1 MLRKALASSRYIMLI
16 PVINTFAASVA
27 LMLFEAIAVAKAV
40 IDAVR
45 EGDVSSG
52 STKDFAVVLIE
63 SSDVFLIAIALYII
77 SAGLYALFVDDTLP
91 MPRWLEVH
99 DLEDLKG
106 NLISVVIAVLAVL
119 FVREGVAWEVS
130 RDFPAFGVALALVV
144 AALTFFLMMQGR
156 RKS

>member
-1 MLRKALASSRYIMLI
+1 MLRKTLASSRYIMLI
-16 PVINTFAASVA
+16 PVVSTFAGSVA
-27 LMLFEAIAVAKAV
+27 LMLFEALVVARTML
-40 IDAVR
+40 DAVR
-45 EGDVSSG
+45 EGAVSSG
-52 STKDFAVVLIE
+52 STKGFAVALIE

-91 MPRWLEVH
+91 LPRWLEVH
-99 DLEDLKG
+99 DLEDLKA

-119 FVREGVAWEVS
+119 FVREGVAWEVG

-156 RKS
+156 RKG

>member
-1 MLRKALASSRYIMLI
+1 M
-16 PVINTFAASVA
+16 
-27 LMLFEAIAVAKAV
+27 
-40 IDAVR
+40 
-45 EGDVSSG
+45 SSG